1 MRRVL
6 LVFVFMLM
14 WWAPVSQAA
23 YQNPTVISNERH
35 PNGST
40 QLVFQFQGSAGEPVV
55 TRSYAVTAQSTATGL
70 RNWVDSVLAEL
81 DLMHAA
87 ASLASLQ
94 PGQVV
99 PRLAPSAPVPTAKQ
113 TWTRK
118 AHTCAQFKGV
128 FAAGALTTAVNAVC
142 ADAEATYQAGFLD

>member
-1 MRRVL
+1 MWHVMM
-6 LVFVFMLM
+6 VFVMLIG
-14 WWAPVSQAA
+14 ASGAQAA
-23 YQNPTVISNERH
+23 YKNPTVISNERH

-55 TRSYAVTAQSTATGL
+55 TRSYTVTAQSTVTGL
-70 RNWVDSVLAEL
+70 RNWVNSVVEEL

-87 ASLASLQ
+87 ASLGALQ

-99 PRLAPSAPVPTAKQ
+99 PRLTPVDTAPTAKQ

-118 AHTCAQFKGV
+118 AHTCAQFKGI

-142 ADAEATYQAGFLD
+142 GDAEATYQAGFLD